1 MKARYTLLLAT
12 LMVSLVALSYEFY
25 QRTLSKQF
33 VLSDVFV
40 QTSVIVLFSFL
51 VLLVLRYLTLIWFSY
66 LDQLEDEELPD
77 LKRYPRVSVLV
88 PCYNE
93 GTVVQASIRSLL
105 DLDYPNFEILVID
118 DGSTDDTYRKANAGS
133 PQLGYHRG
141 HMCMKIIAFRLGAA
155 ADR

>member
-33 VLSDVFV
+33 VLGDAFV

-93 GTVVQASIRSLL
+93 GTVVQVLYHPPLAPAS
-105 DLDYPNFEILVID
+105 
-118 DGSTDDTYRKANAGS
+118 
-133 PQLGYHRG
+133 
-141 HMCMKIIAFRLGAA
+141 
-155 ADR
+155 